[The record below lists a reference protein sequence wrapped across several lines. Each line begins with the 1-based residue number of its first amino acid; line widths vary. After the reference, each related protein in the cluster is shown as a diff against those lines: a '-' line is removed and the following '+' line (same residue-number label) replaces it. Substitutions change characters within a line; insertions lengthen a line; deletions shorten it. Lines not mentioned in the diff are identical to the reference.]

1 MKDNQRPLRA
11 HLSMFSAELFWGL
24 MSPLGK
30 DAMTHG
36 IDGIDMVSFRVLGAA
51 LLFWT
56 ASLFTTKVHVPKRDI
71 MFFAGAAVLGIVTNQ
86 CLFTIGLSITSPINA
101 SIVTTSMPIFAMILS
116 FFILKEPVTWK
127 KAGGVLIGCMGAV
140 ILILTSASA
149 ANAKVGNIWGDMM
162 CLLAQLSF
170 ALYLALFNPLIRRY
184 DVITVNKWMFLWASI
199 LIIPFSSGHVM
210 QIGWANVP
218 VRTWME
224 TGYVIIFGTF
234 LSYLLSIVGQ
244 RTLRPTVVSVYN
256 NVQPIVA
263 VTISVLTGISIF
275 TFPQGLAIILV
286 FAGVWLVTKSKS
298 KRDMEKL
305 IK

>member
-71 MFFAGAAVLGIVTNQ
+71 MFFAGAAVFGIVTNQ
-86 CLFTIGLSITSPINA
+86 CMFTIGLSITSPINA

-127 KAGGVLIGCMGAV
+127 KAGGVLMGCMGAV

-298 KRDMEKL
+298 KRDMKKL